1 MARQLQ
7 QRNLCGVCLVLALS
21 VGGPR
26 LAAGDPPKAEAYRE
40 LVKRVTG
47 GDVNVDYRALRFACM
62 RADDCD
68 AGGEQADVV
77 AMRRAIGEKSF
88 DKAAKAAEKLIQT
101 GFTNI
106 EAHVVCSRAYAG
118 LGNPEKAN
126 FHRDIAG
133 GLIRSIFKTGDGK
146 SKGTAF
152 EVVGVHEEY
161 VVVAIMGLPRP
172 TGQALVTGKPH
183 YYDVLTVEDPKTK
196 QKMEIYF
203 NIDAFYSGKGL

>member
-1 MARQLQ
+1 MSVRT
-7 QRNLCGVCLVLALS
+7 LCLLTILGIAAM
-21 VGGPR
+21 R
-26 LAAGDPPKAEAYRE
+26 LPAGDPPKTAAYRE
-40 LVKRVTG
+40 LVKRVTS
-47 GDVNVDYRALRFACM
+47 GDVSVDYRALRFACM

-68 AGGEQADVV
+68 ARGEQADVV

-88 DKAAKAAEKLIQT
+88 DKAAKAAEKLIQA

-106 EAHVVCSRAYAG
+106 DAHVVCSKAYAA

-126 FHRDIAG
+126 FHRDVAG
-133 GLIRSIFKTGDGK
+133 GLIRSIFKSGDGK
-146 SKGTAF
+146 SKETAF

-183 YYDVLTVEDPKTK
+183 FYDMLTVEDPKTK